1 MHVHGPWPHSGLHQ
15 DRRPNSDRGPDRHR
29 RRVPGRRQH
38 PAPGRARTR
47 IDHCCVHLGRGV
59 ARHGGRFWLLR
70 RGGLRNRDRGHRAAG
85 PQTAGGAFLPSQGA
99 SPRDR
104 PTARRT
110 SSVNNRSV
118 AIVTDSTSD
127 LPSQLARTRSI
138 TIVPLTLHF
147 EGLSLLDGVDIRPSE
162 FYRKLPNATTHP
174 TTSQPAPGQFAE
186 KYSEL
191 LANHDEVVSVHISEK
206 LSGTYAS
213 AVQGAEMTDAKRVH
227 VVDSQLVSMSL
238 GLLTLAAS
246 ELAAKGASADAVVER
261 ISAMRDQ
268 VQTYFSVATLEFL
281 RRGGRIGR
289 ASALLGSV
297 LQVKPVLCIRDGL
310 VTPLER
316 VRTFDRALNR
326 VIDLAREVDRGKGL
340 CVVVGHADAEEDA
353 ERVARELEPVAETLM
368 IQPLGPVVGA
378 HAGPGVVGV
387 GCYPADLLPLGIK
400 TAASARARA

>member
-1 MHVHGPWPHSGLHQ
+1 LTTGK
-15 DRRPNSDRGPDRHR
+15 
-29 RRVPGRRQH
+29 
-38 PAPGRARTR
+38 
-47 IDHCCVHLGRGV
+47 
-59 ARHGGRFWLLR
+59 
-70 RGGLRNRDRGHRAAG
+70 
-85 PQTAGGAFLPSQGA
+85 
-99 SPRDR
+99 
-104 PTARRT
+104 
-110 SSVNNRSV
+110 V
-118 AIVTDSTSD
+118 AIVTDSTAD
-127 LPSQLARTRSI
+127 LPPQLTKSRSI
-138 TIVPLTLHF
+138 RVVPLTLNF
-147 EGLSLLDGVDIRPSE
+147 EGRSLLDGVDIRPSE

-174 TTSQPAPGQFAE
+174 TTSQPSPGQFAE
-186 KYSEL
+186 VFTEL
-191 LANHDEVVSVHISEK
+191 LGEYAEIVSIHISEK

-213 AVQGAEMTDAKRVH
+213 AVQAAEMTDSSRVR
-227 VVDSQLVSMSL
+227 VLDSHLVSMSL

-246 ELAAKGASADAVVER
+246 QMAANGDNADAIVQRAGE
-261 ISAMRDQ
+261 MRDR
-268 VQTYFSVATLEFL
+268 VQTFFSVATLEFL

-326 VIDLAREVDRGKGL
+326 IVELAREVDAGKGL
-340 CVVVGHADAEEDA
+340 CVIVGHGDAEADA

-400 TAASARARA
+400 TFATEQTRA